1 MNQVLPSQRHLF
13 DIPREVAYLNC
24 GYMGPL
30 PRATVAVGERA
41 LARKARPWDIR
52 ASHFFEATEQA
63 REAFARL
70 AGATPDDV
78 ALIPSLSYGMAVA
91 AANLPLRRGQRVL
104 LLDEEF
110 PSVIYTWRERAA
122 REGAEAVLIPRPAD
136 DDWTR
141 AVLEQ
146 VDQRTAV
153 AALPV
158 CHWTDG
164 GLLDLE
170 RIGGRLKEVGA
181 TLAVDATQALG
192 AMPVALER
200 IQPDFLVV
208 AAYKWLLSPY
218 SVGFM
223 YVAPRWQEGRPIEH
237 NWIAREGSEDFAAL
251 VRYRDQYQPGARRYD
266 VGEPS
271 NFALLPAA
279 ITSLGILLDW
289 SVPRISQTLAGITRE
304 LIRRAEP
311 LGFAAVPDDRR
322 APHYLG
328 LRLAGGLP
336 EGLGDRLAAEQVHV
350 STRGPALRITPHVYN
365 DAADLDRFESAL
377 HRAMTQPAVSAS
389 GR

>member
-1 MNQVLPSQRHLF
+1 MATPLPSQRHLF
-13 DIPREVAYLNC
+13 DIPAEVAYFNC
-24 GYMGPL
+24 AYMGPL
-30 PRATVAVGERA
+30 PRESVAVGEKA
-41 LARKARPWDIR
+41 LARKARPWEIR
-52 ASHFFEATEQA
+52 PPHFFEATEQA
-63 REAFARL
+63 RQVFARL
-70 AGATPDDV
+70 AGSTPDDV
-78 ALIPSLSYGMAVA
+78 ALTPSLSYGMAVA
-91 AANLPLRRGQRVL
+91 AANLPVRPGQRVL

-110 PSVIYTWRERAA
+110 PSVIHTWRDRAR
-122 REGAEAVLIPRPAD
+122 REGAEAVLIQRPED

-146 VDQRTAV
+146 VDERTAV

-170 RIGGRLKEVGA
+170 RIGSRLREVGA
-181 TLAVDATQALG
+181 TLAVDATQSLG
-192 AMPVALER
+192 AMPIDLKR

-223 YVAPRWQEGRPIEH
+223 YVAPRWQDGRPIEH
-237 NWIAREGSEDFAAL
+237 NWITREGSEDFAGL
-251 VRYRDQYQPGARRYD
+251 VRYRDRYQPGARRYD

-279 ITSLGILLDW
+279 LTSLGILLDW
-289 SVPRISQTLAGITRE
+289 TVPRISLTLAGITWQ
-304 LIRRAEP
+304 LIRRAAP
-311 LGFAAVPDDRR
+311 LGFTAVPDDRR

-336 EGLGDRLAAEQVHV
+336 DGLGERLAADQVHV

-365 DAADLDRFESAL
+365 DAADLDRFEAAL
-377 HRAMTQPAVSAS
+377 QRAMRPAAVSVS
-389 GR
+389 GK